1 MDCPI
6 CFSEINA
13 TTGSTLLSCG
23 HTFHL
28 GCIATWLSTAP
39 SCPCCRAQPSETETV
54 KNNADDIK
62 RKLEVMQE
70 GLSILG
76 REKDRLTRA
85 AVEHLL
91 PNDRKWFEF
100 SKVLERAYPDI
111 FLCCYA
117 EDDEGNT
124 IYFNAFLPD
133 RIEQAQVHAQAP
145 RFQPLYTEFMLARAR
160 TMAIESRGRR
170 KVTRAEWELLDNMK
184 TVARA
189 AAARARVRGLGMAV

>member
-1 MDCPI
+1 VND
-6 CFSEINA
+6 
-13 TTGSTLLSCG
+13 
-23 HTFHL
+23 
-28 GCIATWLSTAP
+28 
-39 SCPCCRAQPSETETV
+39 
-54 KNNADDIK
+54 ADDVK
-62 RKLEVMQE
+62 RKLEVFQE

-85 AVEHLL
+85 AVEHLS

-100 SKVLERAYPDI
+100 SKVLERAVPDI
-111 FLCCYA
+111 FNLCYA
-117 EDDEGNT
+117 EDDDGNT
-124 IYFNAFLPD
+124 IYFSAFLPD
-133 RIEQAQVHAQAP
+133 RIEGAQRCAQSP